1 MSAVIEQNAQARLIA
16 RASAARPLSA
26 VLRYDDE
33 DPLAVHVLF
42 PPEASLDGAEV
53 EWVFSRELLDAGLD
67 SPSGEG
73 DVQLW
78 PCGPAHTMLELHTA
92 AGMALIELRSSDLRR
107 FLRSCYAAVPRGQE
121 HPAARLDSGLSDLL
135 RGV

>member
-1 MSAVIEQNAQARLIA
+1 MSGVIQQNAQARLIA

-26 VLRYDDE
+26 VLRYDE
-33 DPLAVHVLF
+33 GDPLAVRIVF
-42 PPEASLDGAEV
+42 PPDASLDGAEV
-53 EWVFSRELLDAGLD
+53 TWVFSRELLDEGTD
-67 SPSGEG
+67 SPTGEG

-92 AGMALIELRSSDLRR
+92 EGMALIELRSSDVRR
-107 FLRSCYAAVPRGQE
+107 FLRSCYAAVPRGREQ
-121 HPAARLDSGLSDLL
+121 AAAGLDTGLSDLL